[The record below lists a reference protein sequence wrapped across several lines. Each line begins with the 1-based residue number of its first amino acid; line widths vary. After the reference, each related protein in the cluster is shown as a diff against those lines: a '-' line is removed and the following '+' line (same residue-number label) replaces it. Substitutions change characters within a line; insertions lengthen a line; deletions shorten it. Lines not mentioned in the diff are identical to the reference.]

1 MTVLGHARRDPRLHA
16 QGLRARTSAFTPDEN
31 LLATGIV
38 DSIGILKLVT
48 FLEERFGFQADDDDL
63 VPENFMT
70 LQRIQAFVE
79 RKRKP

>member
-1 MTVLGHARRDPRLHA
+1 MQVIHDFMRSEFAPE
-16 QGLRARTSAFTPDEN
+16 RASFSADEN
-31 LLATGIV
+31 LLATGLI

-70 LQRIQAFVE
+70 MKLIRDFVE
-79 RKRKP
+79 RKKKA

>member
-1 MTVLGHARRDPRLHA
+1 MDTLDEIRDYLLKEFAPER
-16 QGLRARTSAFTPDEN
+16 SAFTPDEN